1 MIIAISNVLTAMF
14 SPLVLFDG
22 LIIIPVGSL
31 LAGATFVVRDIV
43 QLKNGKHKT
52 YITILIAVV
61 LSCIVSVSVGDTA
74 YIAVASA
81 VAFFIS
87 EAVDTEI
94 YSRIKKPFARRVLL
108 SGIVGGTIDS
118 AVFVIV
124 GLSPLGAGMI
134 SWSQT
139 PFAIIGQV
147 IAKSY
152 VQFLAAG
159 GILLRRKGNV
169 LSKQ

>member
-14 SPLVLFDG
+14 SPLVLCDG

-43 QLKNGKHKT
+43 QLKNGKSKT
-52 YITILIAVV
+52 YITILIAVA
-61 LSCIVSVSVGDTA
+61 LSCVVSVSVGDTA
-74 YIAVASA
+74 YIAIASA

-94 YSRIKKPFARRVLL
+94 YSRVKKSFARRVLL
-108 SGIVGGTIDS
+108 SGIVGGLIDS

-134 SWSQT
+134 SWLQT

-147 IAKSY
+147 IAKSS
-152 VQFLAAG
+152 VQVLATG
-159 GILLRRKGNV
+159 LILLRRNWGR
-169 LSKQ
+169 